1 MNSCHPEKFFYSKK
15 LQKKGTNKV
24 GEGKYGQVSVG
35 CTKKSCH
42 HQIAIKKSLDD
53 MSHEYKM
60 LQKAYRIAPN
70 HVTKPYYFVKCK
82 PVGSII
88 YSEYIKGKT
97 LKKSKIDKDILL
109 QVLKTLYKF
118 QQHGLRHN
126 DLHLNNI
133 LIEDKTYR
141 ALITDFGFANISDT
155 GLSESYGIHPKNDPR
170 YDYHFFLNS
179 VYSLPRSPV
188 PIKQF
193 IAKVIPSEY
202 LGKETIKIKNYRLRY
217 RMDNSTLPSLRQIL
231 NLLVQKK

>member
-1 MNSCHPEKFFYSKK
+1 MNSCHPEKFLYSKK

-24 GEGKYGQVSVG
+24 GAGKYGQVSVG
-35 CTKKSCH
+35 CTKKTCL

-60 LQKAYRIAPN
+60 LRKAYRIAPH
-70 HVTKPYYFVKCK
+70 HVTRPYYFVKCK

-88 YSEYIKGKT
+88 YSEFIKGKT
-97 LKKSKIDKDILL
+97 LKQSKIDKDILI

-133 LIEDKTYR
+133 LIEDKTHR
-141 ALITDFGFANISDT
+141 ALITDFGFANTSDT
-155 GLSESYGIHPKNDPR
+155 SLSMSYGIHPKNDPR

-179 VYSLPRSPV
+179 VYTGLPKSSVR
-188 PIKQF
+188 QF
-193 IAKVIPSEY
+193 ISRIIPSEY
-202 LGKETIKIKNYRLRY
+202 LGKETLKIKNYRLRY
-217 RMDNSTLPSLRQIL
+217 GMDNSTLPSLRQIL
-231 NLLVQKK
+231 NLLIQKK

>member
-24 GEGKYGQVSVG
+24 GAGKYGQVSVG
-35 CTKKSCH
+35 CTKKSCY

-60 LQKAYRIAPN
+60 LQKAYRIAPH
-70 HVTKPYYFVKCK
+70 HVTQPYYFVKCK

-88 YSEYIKGKT
+88 YSEFIKGKT
-97 LKKSKIDKDILL
+97 LKQSKINKDILL

-118 QQHGLRHN
+118 QQSGIRHN

-133 LIEDKTYR
+133 LIEDKTNR
-141 ALITDFGFANISDT
+141 ALITDFGFANTSKT
-155 GLSESYGIHPKNDPR
+155 NLANSHGIHPKSNPS

-179 VYSLPRSPV
+179 VYTGLPKSSAS
-188 PIKQF
+188 QF
-193 IAKVIPSEY
+193 IASIIPGEY
-202 LGKETIKIKNYRLRY
+202 LGKETPKVKNYRLRY
-217 RMDNSTLPSLRQIL
+217 KVDNPGLPSLRKIL
-231 NLLVQKK
+231 SLFEKK

>member
-1 MNSCHPEKFFYSKK
+1 MNCHPEKVLYSKK
-15 LQKKGTNKV
+15 LQKRGTNKV

-35 CTKKSCH
+35 CTKRTCL

-60 LQKAYRIAPN
+60 LQKAYRIAPH
-70 HVTKPYYFVKCK
+70 HVTQPYYFVNCK

-97 LKKSKIDKDILL
+97 LKRSKIDKDILL

-133 LIEDKTYR
+133 LIEDRTHR
-141 ALITDFGFANISDT
+141 ALITDFGFANINYTS
-155 GLSESYGIHPKNDPR
+155 LSNSHGIHPKNDSR

-179 VYSLPRSPV
+179 VFTGFPNSSASR
-188 PIKQF
+188 F
-193 IAKVIPSEY
+193 IAKVIPREY

-217 RMDNSTLPSLRQIL
+217 GMDNSTLPSLRQIL
-231 NLLVQKK
+231 KLLIQKK

>member
-24 GEGKYGQVSVG
+24 GAGKYGQVSVG

-42 HQIAIKKSLDD
+42 HQIAVKKSLDN

-60 LQKAYRIAPN
+60 LQKAYRIAPH
-70 HVTKPYYFVKCK
+70 HVTQPYYFVKCK

-88 YSEYIKGKT
+88 YSEFIKGKT
-97 LKKSKIDKDILL
+97 LKQSKIDKDIIR

-118 QQHGLRHN
+118 QQYGLRHN

-133 LIEDKTYR
+133 LIEDKTHR
-141 ALITDFGFANISDT
+141 ALITDFGFANTSAT
-155 GLSESYGIHPKNDPR
+155 NLANSHGIHPKSDPR

-179 VYSLPRSPV
+179 VYTGFPKSSASR
-188 PIKQF
+188 F
-193 IAKVIPSEY
+193 IASIIPREY
-202 LGKETIKIKNYRLRY
+202 LGKETTKVKNYRLRFGVS
-217 RMDNSTLPSLRQIL
+217 NPGLPSLRS
-231 NLLVQKK
+231 LLQKK